1 MITIAIKTDNEAF
14 QDGNRHVEIGRILGE
29 IARAFQDDQ
38 PYRFRKLFDI
48 NGNAVGTVTLTGKD
62 KA

>member
-1 MITIAIKTDNEAF
+1 MIRIIITTDNAAF
-14 QDGNRHVEIGRILGE
+14 QDGNRYVEIGRILSE
-29 IARAFQDDQ
+29 VARAFQDDQ
-38 PYRFRKLFDI
+38 PYRFRKLYDV